1 MIVQGAK
8 LSNGET
14 MAGRD
19 LSRQPKASPGRP
31 TRKFPEQ
38 YREAVQAMHKDGKT
52 VDDARAFL
60 ITNGHSVD
68 VKVIA
73 RVMAGTPETLQDFA
87 MGDEARAH
95 NAVGLTSPF
104 FDDEMRNVVDDLIL
118 DNRSPVRVRAW
129 LYVSGLDVEIDE
141 LVRYMD
147 ERRDVLVELSQ
158 DPSLLLSERVSQ
170 HLRGL
175 RSKAVHIWSKLP
187 DEQRY
192 TAKTYLETQKEIGV
206 MLKFEAEILKQNKDG
221 KPEDVSAHNA
231 EIERK
236 LGIVNAEAAQV
247 DS

>member
-1 MIVQGAK
+1 M
-8 LSNGET
+8 SE
-14 MAGRD
+14 RD
-19 LSRQPKASPGRP
+19 ISKTPKANPGRP

-38 YREAVQAMHKDGKT
+38 YREAVQAMYKDGKT
-52 VDDARAFL
+52 VDDARDFL
-60 ITNGHSVD
+60 LINNYSVD
-68 VKVIA
+68 KKVIA

-129 LYVSGLDVEIDE
+129 LFMSGLEVEIDE
-141 LVRYMD
+141 LVTYMD
-147 ERRDVLVELSQ
+147 ERREVLHELSQ
-158 DPSLLLSERVSQ
+158 DPTLLLSERVSQ

-187 DEQRY
+187 EEQRY
-192 TAKTYLETQKEIGV
+192 TAKTYLDTQKEIGV
-206 MLKFEAEILKQNKDG
+206 MLKFEAELLKQNKDG
-221 KPEDVSAHNA
+221 KPEDISAHNA

-247 DS
+247 ES